1 MKKRSFLRKVIDLGN
16 NLKTRYIDDIR
27 MNEMDFTRHRKITI
41 SHLFLQMFANK
52 GKSQKNEIDDF
63 YKDIK
68 VPVEVSQTAFYNARM
83 KFNPE
88 ALLKIMQDLMQE
100 TYETEDCLLTLNGYF
115 VCAIDGSDFIL
126 PSTPSNRETYGVA
139 ENANN
144 TEVAMA
150 SVSSVFDCI
159 NKLFLDI
166 EINTYK
172 YSEHLS
178 AKGHL
183 KKVKNI
189 LPKGSNMLCIFDR
202 GYPSIR
208 IIDQMIDDGQKFL
221 IRLKSTDFRR
231 EVTQLTEETDD
242 RWIDVIY
249 NRIRTNDFRKDIR
262 FRQKLLNT
270 IYHLRF
276 VKIPLT
282 KSDGERIVEYLVTNL
297 DDMEFATTAVEELY
311 HLRWDIETC
320 YRSLKSQLRIEEF
333 SGYRDI
339 LIRQDIYASAFLYNT
354 ISMAIAE
361 NEKVKKASEERY
373 RYKMKVNRNYAIGAL
388 KRDFLEMFV
397 LYRDKK
403 AADTA
408 RRRFEKRIVKYSC
421 PVRKDRQYRRD
432 KPVVNKSKIAYRKS
446 Y

>member
-1 MKKRSFLRKVIDLGN
+1 MKKESFFRKVIDLSDK
-16 NLKTRYIDDIR
+16 LETRYINDIR
-27 MNEMDFTRHRKITI
+27 MHETDFTRHRKINLTHI
-41 SHLFLQMFANK
+41 YLQIFANK

-68 VPVEVSQTAFYNARM
+68 LPTEVSQTAFYNARM

-88 ALLKIMQDLMQE
+88 ALLKIMQDLMRE
-100 TYETEDCLLTLNGYF
+100 TYEAEDCMLTLNGYF

-126 PSTPSNRETYGVA
+126 PSTPSNKETYGTA
-139 ENANN
+139 KNTDN
-144 TEVAMA
+144 TEVAIS
-150 SVSSVFDCI
+150 SVSSAFDCI

-166 EINTYK
+166 KINTYK
-172 YSEHLS
+172 YSEHNS
-178 AKGHL
+178 AKEHL
-183 KKVKNI
+183 KKVKEI
-189 LPKGSNMLCIFDR
+189 LPKDSKMLCIFDR

-221 IRLKSTDFRR
+221 IRLKSTDFKK
-231 EVTQLTEETDD
+231 EITQLTQETDD

-249 NRIRTNDFRKDIR
+249 DRIRTNEFRKDIR

-276 VKIPLT
+276 VKIPLV
-282 KSDGERIVEYLVTNL
+282 KSDGEQVVEYLVTNL
-297 DDMEFATTAVEELY
+297 DSTEFDTTAVEELY
-311 HLRWDIETC
+311 HIRWDIETC
-320 YRSLKSQLRIEEF
+320 YRSLKSQLKIEEF

-339 LIRQDIYASAFLYNT
+339 LIRQDIYAGAFVYNT
-354 ISMAIAE
+354 ISMTIAE
-361 NEKVKKASEERY
+361 NEKVKIVPEERY
-373 RYKMKVNRNYAIGAL
+373 RYEMKVNRNYATGVL

-397 LYRDKK
+397 LYKNKR
-403 AADTA
+403 AADAA
-408 RRRFEKRIVKYSC
+408 RKRFEERIVKYAC
-421 PVRKDRQYRRD
+421 PIRKHRQFRRN